1 MRALLFAS
9 VLCSV
14 MGVQPKFP
22 WWDSTLSVD
31 QRVKS
36 LITAMTLEEKVSQLG
51 TDSPAID
58 RLAVPSYGWWS
69 EASHGVAYADL
80 ATVFP
85 ASMGIGATFD
95 EPRATKAG
103 AFIGLEGRSKHNVAM
118 KAQNKSTTFHGL
130 NFFAPNI
137 NIVRDV
143 RWGRAQETF
152 GEDPHLTGKLG
163 AAFIKGVQH
172 GPAEPASLKEASPY
186 DGSSQLAGSSSPPVK
201 YMALATA
208 KHFVAYNVD
217 SDFAAGGTNPQY
229 RLGADFAVSK
239 ADLRQ
244 TYFPA
249 FREAIRMAK
258 VASVMCAYT
267 GVNGSP
273 MCANQELMQRYG

>member
-1 MRALLFAS
+1 MQQKQEQQPDFEKQNWENDIKPEFLMRPSLACLATCL
-9 VLCSV
+9 
-14 MGVQPKFP
+14 GVCVAAKQPTAPKFP
-22 WWDSTLSVD
+22 WWDPSLPVE

-51 TDSPAID
+51 TDSPEID

-95 EPRATKAG
+95 EPRAAEAG

-118 KAQNKSTTFHGL
+118 KASNKSTTFHGL

-163 AAFIKGVQH
+163 AAFIAGVQT
-172 GPAEPASLKEASPY
+172 GPASYQSYPHSR
-186 DGSSQLAGSSSPPVK
+186 SSGDVVKGGAPK

-208 KHFVAYNVD
+208 KHFVAYNLD
-217 SDFAAGGTNPQY
+217 SDFAAGGHNAQY
-229 RLGADFAVSK
+229 RLGADFAVSH
-239 ADLRQ
+239 ADLLQ
-244 TYFPA
+244 TYMPA
-249 FREAIRMAK
+249 FR
-258 VASVMCAYT
+258 
-267 GVNGSP
+267 
-273 MCANQELMQRYG
+273 